1 MPKNNTTDANAEK
14 SNAEQ
19 ANAKIEVKVAVSE
32 KTARQR
38 KLAKL
43 KNKPVQFLK
52 DSVAYGKAQKGVDYT
67 WAKFGSFAIVILASI
82 LLVFYFI
89 VIASP
94 RYVSEAQFVVKEAGS
109 QDSSILGLSGL
120 GAVSPGMR
128 DALILQTF
136 LQSREMA
143 TALNNSVSLKAHYER
158 RDWDS
163 LSKLSSD
170 STIEEYVKYYQDH
183 VTIIHDELSDVLM
196 VEVQTFD
203 ADYSLSVAQAL
214 LTISEKFI
222 NDLGAKMAN
231 EQMGY
236 AQAEVERSY
245 AILSKNQTDLITFQ
259 DKFKL
264 YSPEQQSSALLAAI
278 SSIEVQIITEETE
291 LKSLLAFMRK
301 GAPEVKAKRIRVTA
315 LREQLAQE
323 KQRLTSE
330 DQQSLNKINVDF
342 QEIKLNT
349 ELAADLYKSALAGLE
364 IVRAEAYRKLKHLL
378 VIEHPALA
386 QEDKY
391 PRRVHSIL
399 TWFIV
404 LLLSYFIGRLILSI
418 IKEHQE

>member
-1 MPKNNTTDANAEK
+1 MPKDNTTDVNAEK
-14 SNAEQ
+14 INVQ
-19 ANAKIEVKVAVSE
+19 VAATE

-43 KNKPVQFLK
+43 KNKPVQFMK
-52 DSVAYGKAQKGVDYT
+52 DSVAYGKAQKGMDYT
-67 WAKFGSFAIVILASI
+67 WAKFGSFAVVIFASI

-143 TALNNSVSLKAHYER
+143 SALNNAVSLKAHYER
-158 RDWDS
+158 SDWDA
-163 LSKLSSD
+163 LSKLSTN
-170 STIEEYVKYYQDH
+170 STVEEYVEYYQEH
-183 VTIIHDELSDVLM
+183 VVIVHDELSDVLM
-196 VEVQTFD
+196 VEVQTFE
-203 ADYSLSVAQAL
+203 ADYSLTVAKAL
-214 LTISEKFI
+214 LAISEKFI

-245 AILSKNQTDLITFQ
+245 AILSENQSNLITFQ

-264 YSPEQQSSALLAAI
+264 YSPEQQSGALLAAI
-278 SSIEVQIITEETE
+278 NTIEVQIISEETE

-301 GAPEVKAKRIRVTA
+301 EAPEVKAKRIRVTA

-323 KQRLTSE
+323 KQRLTSK
-330 DQQSLNKINVDF
+330 DQQSLNKINVNY

-364 IVRAEAYRKLKHLL
+364 VVRAEAYRKLKHLL

-391 PRRVHSIL
+391 PRRIHSIL

>member
-1 MPKNNTTDANAEK
+1 MPNNEPLEK
-14 SNAEQ
+14 VL
-19 ANAKIEVKVAVSE
+19 IE

-43 KNKPVQFLK
+43 KNKPMQFVK
-52 DSVAYGKAQKGVDYT
+52 DSRAYDKAQKSLIYT
-67 WAKFGSFAIVILASI
+67 WAKFGSFALVILASI
-82 LLVFYFI
+82 LLIIYFTL
-89 VIASP
+89 IASP
-94 RYVSEAQFVVKEAGS
+94 RYVSEAQFVVKEAGG

-143 TALNNSVSLKAHYER
+143 TTLDKAVSLKAHYER
-158 RDWDS
+158 SDWDS
-163 LSKLSSD
+163 FSKLANN
-170 STIEEYVKYYQDH
+170 STMENYVEYYQDH
-183 VTIIHDELSDVLM
+183 VQVIHDELSDVLM

-203 ADYSLSVAQAL
+203 ADYSLTVTEAL
-214 LTISEKFI
+214 LNISEKFI
-222 NDLGAKMAN
+222 NDLGAKMAS

-236 AQAEVERSY
+236 AQEEVERSY
-245 AILSKNQTDLITFQ
+245 AILSKHQTALIRFQ
-259 DKFKL
+259 NKFKL
-264 YSPEQQSSALLAAI
+264 YSPEQQSGALLAAI
-278 SSIEVQIITEETE
+278 NSIDSSIITEETE

-301 GAPEVKAKRIRVTA
+301 DAPEVKAKKIRVAA

-330 DQQSLNKINVDF
+330 DQQSLNKININY

-349 ELAADLYKSALAGLE
+349 ELAADLYKSALASLE
-364 IVRAEAYRKLKHLL
+364 VVRAEAYRKLKHLL

-391 PRRVHSIL
+391 PRRIHSIL

-404 LLLSYFIGRLILSI
+404 LLLGYFIGRLILSI